1 MTTRPQVRVERAD
14 GVATVT
20 IDNPGRKNSLTFAG
34 FAELRDA
41 LTEIGHTPTDR
52 AVILT
57 GAGGAFCAGADLSG
71 GVPEGGTVAIM
82 QQIHEAARAL
92 HRLPQPVISAV
103 DGPAVGA
110 GMSLALAADVVV
122 AAESAY
128 FSMIFVKRGLVPD
141 FGSSWLLPR
150 IVGVHT
156 ARRLALLGD
165 TISAEQ
171 ALALGI
177 VSEVVPS
184 ADLAAN
190 AAGLAQRLAAGP
202 PIAMALTKRLFAVTM
217 SNSFDEQLDAEAAAA
232 SVASATEDVAEA
244 FRAFAEKRAPQF
256 LGR

>member
-1 MTTRPQVRVERAD
+1 MSTRPQVRVERAD

-57 GAGGAFCAGADLSG
+57 GADGAFCAGADLSG

-177 VSEVVPS
+177 VAEVVPS
-184 ADLAAN
+184 TDLAAS
-190 AAGLAQRLAAGP
+190 AVGLAQRLAAGP
-202 PIAMALTKRLFAVTM
+202 PIAMALTKRLFAVTT

-256 LGR
+256 RGR